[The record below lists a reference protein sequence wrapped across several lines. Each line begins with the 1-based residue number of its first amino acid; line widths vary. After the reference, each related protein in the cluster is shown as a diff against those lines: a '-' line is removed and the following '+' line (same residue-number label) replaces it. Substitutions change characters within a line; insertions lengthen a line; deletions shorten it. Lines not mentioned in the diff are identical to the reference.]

1 MLSSENR
8 RLAEAGA
15 CSRTGAVGSSR
26 ADFDTFSRG
35 RGADAAASIRSIVA
49 TISATHS
56 DWPAL
61 EFAVGPLSLCR
72 ECNSEDGGTR

>member
-1 MLSSENR
+1 MLSSEKR
-8 RLAEAGA
+8 RLGEAGA
-15 CSRTGAVGSSR
+15 CSRIDAVGSSC

-35 RGADAAASIRSIVA
+35 RGAEAAASIRSIVA

-61 EFAVGPLSLCR
+61 EFAAGALSLCR
-72 ECNSEDGGTR
+72 EGNSEDAGTR